1 MIALRIDFQA
11 GRFHANPWDRG
22 TNEGEVEWPPS
33 PWRMLRAISA
43 GWYRTGGADRKI
55 FLRVLDAL
63 AEPPRYILPRATA
76 GHSRHYVPL
85 GGFKNGKPEKT
96 LMLDSFLALERNHES
111 VARAFVV
118 WSRVDLPV
126 DERSLLES
134 ACTAIRYLG
143 RAESWCEVSVV
154 DTISADNDAVL
165 CDLASRSE
173 SEGPTVRRLAAGAS
187 LRGTGLLRSLSETTG
202 EMRKSKRLVPS
213 GASWVEYR
221 LPTDFLLV
229 REQRIAR
236 EDESAAFGP
245 LLLRFALER
254 TAANVLPPIEIAV
267 SIAEVMRKAVM
278 RQYSNLHGG
287 TATTRLAGKNIGGV
301 AKREGHDHPYYL
313 PLNSEGNGRI
323 DQIDVWFPQGCSH
336 REYRAV
342 TSVVKLYDGFL
353 FDGEYALTFLG
364 AMEPPRARVWQC
376 ATPVV
381 LERFPKIR
389 GSNGERRVIDAPEEQ
404 LRAMAARRFD
414 EPCDVAIWA
423 PAETISRRGGHGVRL
438 DAFRRARRGERP
450 THPVVGATITF
461 GREVEGPIALGSL
474 AHFGLGRF
482 EPAGSEAITRYERN
496 ERTGGR

>member
-1 MIALRIDFQA
+1 MIALRIDFLA

-43 GWYRTGGADRKI
+43 GWYRTGGADREI
-55 FLRVLDAL
+55 LLRVLDAL

-111 VARAFVV
+111 AATAFVV
-118 WSRVDLPV
+118 WSRVELAV

-154 DTISADNDAVL
+154 DTVGAENDAVI

-173 SEGPTVRRLAAGAS
+173 AEGPTVRRLAAGS
-187 LRGTGLLRSLSETTG
+187 TLRGSGLLRSLSETIG
-202 EMRKSKRLVPS
+202 EMRKSKRLVPP
-213 GASWVEYR
+213 GTSWVEYR
-221 LPTDFLLV
+221 LPADFLLV
-229 REQRIAR
+229 REQHIAR
-236 EDESAAFGP
+236 EDEADAFGP

-254 TAANVLPPIEIAV
+254 TASNVLPPIELAV

-278 RQYSNLHGG
+278 RRYSDLHGG
-287 TATTRLAGKNIGGV
+287 TATTRLAGKDAGGT

-313 PLNSEGNGRI
+313 PVDSEGNGRI
-323 DQIDVWFPQGCSH
+323 DRIDVWFPRGCSH

-342 TSVVKLYDGFL
+342 TSVGKIYDGFL
-353 FDGEYALTFLG
+353 FDGEYAITFLG
-364 AMEPPRARVWQC
+364 AIEPPRSRVWQC

-381 LERFPKIR
+381 LERFPKVR
-389 GSNGERRVIDAPEEQ
+389 GSNGNRRIVDAPEEQ
-404 LRAMAARRFD
+404 LRAMAARRLN
-414 EPCDVAIWA
+414 EPCDVALWA
-423 PAETISRRGGHGVRL
+423 PAETISRRGEHGVRL
-438 DAFRRARRGERP
+438 DAFRRARKGERP
-450 THPVVGATITF
+450 THPVVGATLTF
-461 GREVEGPIALGSL
+461 ERDVEGPIALGSL

-482 EPAGSEAITRYERN
+482 EPTDC
-496 ERTGGR
+496 T

>member
-1 MIALRIDFQA
+1 MIALRIDFLA

-43 GWYRTGGADRKI
+43 GWYRTGGADREI
-55 FLRVLDAL
+55 LLRVLDAL

-111 VARAFVV
+111 VATAFVV
-118 WSRVDLPV
+118 WPRVDLGG

-154 DTISADNDAVL
+154 ATVGAEDDAVI

-173 SEGPTVRRLAAGAS
+173 SEGPTVRRLAAGSA
-187 LRGTGLLRSLSETTG
+187 LRGVGLLRSLSETTG
-202 EMRKSKRLVPS
+202 EMRKSKRLVPP
-213 GASWVEYR
+213 GTSWVEYR

-229 REQRIAR
+229 REQHIAR
-236 EDESAAFGP
+236 EDEDDTFGP

-254 TAANVLPPIEIAV
+254 TASNVLPPIQVAV

-278 RQYSNLHGG
+278 RRYSDLHGG
-287 TATTRLAGKNIGGV
+287 TATTRLAGKDSEGTQ
-301 AKREGHDHPYYL
+301 KREGHDHPYYL
-313 PLNSEGNGRI
+313 PIDAEGNGRI
-323 DQIDVWFPQGCSH
+323 DRIDVWFPRGCSH

-342 TSVVKLYDGFL
+342 TSVGKIYDGFL
-353 FDGEYALTFLG
+353 FDGEYAITFLG
-364 AMEPPRARVWQC
+364 AIEPPRARVWRC

-381 LERFPKIR
+381 LERFPKVR
-389 GSNGERRVIDAPEEQ
+389 GSNGNRRIVDAPEEQ
-404 LRAMAARRFD
+404 LRAMAARRLN
-414 EPCDVAIWA
+414 EPCDVALWA
-423 PAETISRRGGHGVRL
+423 PAETISRRGEHGVRL
-438 DAFRRARRGERP
+438 DAFRRARKGQPP
-450 THPVVGATITF
+450 THAVVGATLTF
-461 GREVEGPIALGSL
+461 EREVEGPIALGSL

-482 EPAGSEAITRYERN
+482 EPTDCA
-496 ERTGGR
+496 